1 MGVWSDGS
9 YGVAKELIYSFPVT
23 CKDGKYTIVQG
34 LDVDAFSREKLEL
47 TEKELLEEKEE
58 ASAFLH

>member
-9 YGVAKELIYSFPVT
+9 YGVAKDLIYSFPVT

-34 LDVDAFSREKLEL
+34 LSVDDFSREKLTVTEREL
-47 TEKELLEEKEE
+47 QEEKEE
-58 ASAFLH
+58 ASSFLH